1 MDPNGKV
8 CEEKRYR
15 KHERRGLAAPPQSK
29 TTYAAGIIFFIRSAI
44 SEGDT
49 SST

>member
-1 MDPNGKV
+1 MERFV
-8 CEEKRYR
+8 KRNAIENTKGGAWLPR
-15 KHERRGLAAPPQSK
+15 LRSK
-29 TTYAAGIIFFIRSAI
+29 STYAAGIIFFIRSAI